1 MKERSESMNIVER
14 AKKIIINPKEA
25 WAEIKAEQTTVQDIY
40 LSYAIIL
47 AAIPA
52 IAQFIGNALVGTSVM
67 GVHFRWSIGNAI
79 GYAILW
85 YVLGLAGLL
94 LTAFIADS
102 LAPSFGSPKNF
113 VNAFKAVVYS
123 MTPVWVAGIL
133 YIIPFLGILVLL
145 AGLYGLYLLFIG
157 LPELMDTPKDKAIG
171 YVIVVIV
178 VNIIVF
184 FVVGAIAGSI
194 FVAGRIGIT
203 Y

>member
-1 MKERSESMNIVER
+1 MNIVER
-14 AKKIIINPKEA
+14 AKKIIVSPKEA

-40 LSYAIIL
+40 FSYAVIL

-52 IAQFIGNALVGTSVM
+52 IAQFIGNTLIGTSVL
-67 GVHFRWSIGNAI
+67 GVRFRWSIGRALGHAI
-79 GYAILW
+79 FW

-102 LAPSFGSPKNF
+102 LAPSFGSQKNF

-123 MTPVWVAGIL
+123 MTPMWIAGIL

-178 VNIIVF
+178 ANIIVF
-184 FVVGAIAGSI
+184 FVVSAIVGAI
-194 FVAGRIGIT
+194 FVAGRVGIT

>member
-1 MKERSESMNIVER
+1 MNIVER
-14 AKKIIINPKEA
+14 VKKIILSPKEA
-25 WAEIKAEQTTVQDIY
+25 WAEIKAEQTTVQNIY
-40 LSYAIIL
+40 LSYAVIL

-52 IAQFIGNALVGTSVM
+52 IAQFIGKALVGTSVL
-67 GVHFRWSIGNAI
+67 GVHFRWSIGTAL
-79 GYAILW
+79 GYAIFW
-85 YVLGLAGLL
+85 YVLGLAGLA

-102 LAPSFGSPKNF
+102 LAPSFGSQKNF

-145 AGLYGLYLLFIG
+145 AVIYGLYLLFIG

-178 VNIIVF
+178 VNVIVY
-184 FVVGAIAGSI
+184 FVVGVIAGAV
-194 FVAGRIGIT
+194 FVAGKAGVT
-203 Y
+203 F

>member
-1 MKERSESMNIVER
+1 MNIGER
-14 AKKIIINPKEA
+14 VKKIILSPKEA
-25 WAEIKAEQTTVQDIY
+25 WAEIKTEQTTVQDIY
-40 LSYAIIL
+40 LSYAVIL

-52 IAQFIGNALVGTSVM
+52 IAQFIGNALIGTSVM
-67 GVHFRWSIGNAI
+67 GVHFRWSIGRAL
-79 GYAILW
+79 GYAIFF
-85 YVLGLAGLL
+85 YALGLAGLL

-102 LAPSFGSPKNF
+102 LAPSFGSNKNF
-113 VNAFKAVVYS
+113 VNAFKAVAYS

-133 YIIPFLGILVLL
+133 YIIPFLGVLVLL

-157 LPELMDTPKDKAIG
+157 LPELMDTPKEKSLG

-184 FVVGAIAGSI
+184 FVVSAIVGAIFAP
-194 FVAGRIGIT
+194 GRVGIT